1 MKKATI
7 KDVAREAGVSVA
19 TASNAMNNPEIVK
32 PQTRE
37 AVLEAARRL
46 AYVPNANGK
55 RLRAKQTKA
64 IGLFVNSMTGE
75 FYGALADSM
84 NMVCRAHGYELHI
97 CIVSDIVSIQS
108 RLLDHSMDGAVIFW
122 DAVGEEDARKMIASE
137 CPLVFLALKEQ
148 GPRVSSILFESRE
161 HGRMAAEYLYG
172 LGKRRFLHIFGFHG
186 NYDSEM
192 RCEGFLD
199 ALEGHGIHP
208 ADVPI
213 LEGKFERMAAYQEM
227 RKYLQENHTLP
238 DAIFASNDLSAI
250 GCIAALN
257 EMGYRIPEDVSV
269 MGCDDIDLCEY
280 VSPALTTIRTHF
292 QKIGTLAAQE
302 TLRLIRG
309 EPGRLIR
316 QEGVLV
322 VRKSCAISNIP
333 EYKEEIHP

>member
-37 AVLEAARRL
+37 NVLEAAKRL

-75 FYGALADSM
+75 FYGVLADSM
-84 NMVCRAHGYELHI
+84 NKVCRAHGYELHI
-97 CIVSDIVSIQS
+97 CIVSDIISIQS
-108 RLLDHSMDGAVIFW
+108 KLLDHSMDGAVIFW
-122 DAVGEEDARKMIASE
+122 DAVGEEDAREMIASE
-137 CPLVFLALKEQ
+137 CPLVFLALREQ
-148 GPRVSSILFESRE
+148 GPRVSSVLFESRE
-161 HGRMAAEYLYG
+161 HGRIAAEYLYG

-192 RCEGFLD
+192 RCQGFLE
-199 ALEGHGIHP
+199 ALEAHGIGR

-213 LEGKFERMAAYQEM
+213 LEGKFERMASYQEM
-227 RKYLQENHTLP
+227 RKYLQEGNPLP
-238 DAIFASNDLSAI
+238 DAVFAANDLSAI

-257 EMGYRIPEDVSV
+257 EMGYRVPEDVSV

-280 VSPALTTIRTHF
+280 MSPALTTIRTHF
-292 QKIGTLAAQE
+292 QRIGTQAAQE
-302 TLRLIRG
+302 ILRLIQG
-309 EPGRLIR
+309 EPGRLIW
-316 QEGVLV
+316 QEGILV
-322 VRKSCAISNIP
+322 ARKSCAISQSLH
-333 EYKEEIHP
+333 KEEGIS

>member
-37 AVLEAARRL
+37 NVLEAAKRL

-75 FYGALADSM
+75 FYGVLADSM
-84 NMVCRAHGYELHI
+84 NKVCRAHGYELHI
-97 CIVSDIVSIQS
+97 CIVSDIISIQS
-108 RLLDHSMDGAVIFW
+108 KLLDHSMDGAVIFW
-122 DAVGEEDARKMIASE
+122 DAVGEEDAREMIASE
-137 CPLVFLALKEQ
+137 CPLVFLALREQ
-148 GPRVSSILFESRE
+148 GPRVSSVLFESRE
-161 HGRMAAEYLYG
+161 HGRIAAEYLYG

-192 RCEGFLD
+192 RCQGFLE
-199 ALEGHGIHP
+199 ALEARGIGR

-213 LEGKFERMAAYQEM
+213 LEGKFERMASYQEM
-227 RKYLQENHTLP
+227 RKYLQEGNPLP
-238 DAIFASNDLSAI
+238 DAVFAANDLSAI

-257 EMGYRIPEDVSV
+257 EMGYRVPEDVSV

-280 VSPALTTIRTHF
+280 MSPALTTIRTHF
-292 QKIGTLAAQE
+292 QRIGTQAAQE
-302 TLRLIRG
+302 MLRLIQG
-309 EPGRLIR
+309 EPGRLIW
-316 QEGVLV
+316 QEGILV
-322 VRKSCAISNIP
+322 ARKSCAISQSLH
-333 EYKEEIHP
+333 KEEGIS